1 MDNSDF
7 STLPLSPSMLH
18 NLAELGYPTMTAVQS
33 AALPHILEGEDLLVQ
48 AKTGSGKTATFGIG
62 LLERLRVEQVAL
74 QALILCPTR
83 ELADQVAKA
92 LRQLARMTANTKIL
106 TLSGG
111 VPFHPQQKSLQHP
124 PHIVVGTPGRI
135 LKHLNK
141 KSLSLQ
147 TLTTLV
153 LDEADRML
161 DMGFFEEINAII
173 QAAPSRRQTLLFS
186 ATYPQQIL
194 TLSRTIQRDA
204 ISVQTGSSE
213 PANPI
218 QELFYESAPDQKIST
233 LIRLLAHYRPDN
245 VVIFSNT
252 KQQTREIS
260 GQLNRQGVEALALH
274 GDLDQRQ
281 RNDVWTQFAN
291 NSCLVLVATDVAARG
306 LDIKGLGMVVN
317 YGLPADETTYIHRIG
332 RTGRAGEEGLA
343 VTLIAG
349 QESLK
354 AERYQSE
361 SRSFRLASQLPAAD
375 AVTLTPDYRTL
386 LIGGGKRDKMRPG
399 DILGALTR
407 GAGLSGSE
415 IGQIDIHD
423 HQSYVA
429 VQRKRAEQ
437 ACARLGAGKIK
448 GRKFT
453 VRLLGKSARS

>member
-233 LIRLLAHYRPDN
+233 LIRLL
-245 VVIFSNT
+245 
-252 KQQTREIS
+252 
-260 GQLNRQGVEALALH
+260 
-274 GDLDQRQ
+274 
-281 RNDVWTQFAN
+281 
-291 NSCLVLVATDVAARG
+291 
-306 LDIKGLGMVVN
+306 
-317 YGLPADETTYIHRIG
+317 
-332 RTGRAGEEGLA
+332 
-343 VTLIAG
+343 
-349 QESLK
+349 
-354 AERYQSE
+354 
-361 SRSFRLASQLPAAD
+361 
-375 AVTLTPDYRTL
+375 
-386 LIGGGKRDKMRPG
+386 
-399 DILGALTR
+399 
-407 GAGLSGSE
+407 
-415 IGQIDIHD
+415 
-423 HQSYVA
+423 
-429 VQRKRAEQ
+429 
-437 ACARLGAGKIK
+437 
-448 GRKFT
+448 
-453 VRLLGKSARS
+453 